1 MIAYVYPAAVPGFM
15 LVSSLNKIAFLY
27 EIYFFMRTGSS
38 FLTLACCVSFLFS
51 QAQQTPKTLLW
62 RISGNGFAKPCYLY
76 GTMHSKDKRVY
87 YLGDSVYSSIKFCD
101 GFALELDPG
110 EMIDTLINNIET
122 GELNIAY
129 REALENSLVKKSPEY
144 YKTRRQELDSMYN
157 KLRQRYNDLSP
168 RDIARLERAYRR
180 RDKNDM
186 NTRLDLYLF
195 DIAKRQ
201 GKIVGGIEDITDQTS
216 LKDEL
221 GNTFDP
227 DLFLKNQRKKYVD
240 VEEWMITNYTEAELD
255 KLHEFSKQVQTE
267 KQLSLVLYNRNDK
280 MCRRIDS
287 LGKIRSTFCAVGAGH
302 LPGDSGVI
310 SLLRKKG
317 YSVEPI
323 FSSKKIEPGDLKIDN
338 QVQTL
343 VSITDPD
350 SNYTVQMPG
359 KPTMLTPITNKL
371 FVKTYKELSNEIMLM
386 CGLYEDGNINKTVD
400 KEVEEMKKSFSWNNV
415 KLYSANKITRQ
426 DLEGYEV
433 NFKNNEGYI
442 RMHLFHN
449 NGKTYMF
456 ATGSKNKDSLN
467 SLRCQRFLSTYKM
480 NLNKQQV
487 QTEMISF
494 ASPDKAFTVLMPGMP
509 KKDIIPGNLTYTKED
524 VTLFSSVDT
533 KKKINYLVLL
543 KEPFK
548 GYFIEFDSTVFTQ
561 TINDII
567 KDVTQRTVVE
577 ENIMLDDYP
586 ALQVKVSGQ
595 VEGKTH
601 VIYSVAALRHNR
613 FYNLTAR
620 ALALPGNELLFDE
633 FIRSFHFLPYLATA
647 FEKQTG
653 GDSLFSVMAP
663 SPINI
668 MQTKSGNSEK
678 RTDYYAHDSSTAMS
692 YGITALALDRFYW
705 ADSKKTLL
713 NDYARIHFNDSLA
726 VDNMY
731 GTDSLIYKKTVF
743 NGNTEGRELL
753 LKTMASNSYSRIRL
767 MHYADSVFVINL
779 KGDKA
784 LVTDNNA
791 DLFFNS
797 FRFINEHFTSNAFT
811 TKTDLF
817 ITDLQSEDVMRR
829 NAAAILLKNG
839 YRFPAIDLP
848 KMMKALLYDYGTTS
862 IGGTDIPALLAQAI
876 TPYSGEE
883 LFNFIKQNYPVL
895 RGKREDLRML
905 MFNMLAA
912 ANNASACQILKN
924 LLLTDPPANAN
935 YEPALASLMKAPSVT
950 AGLFPD
956 IAAKFSD
963 EFLAPFIAGI
973 TAMLIDSNQ
982 IQYSSVKSYEE
993 DIYRLAKRTLRS
1005 YQEKNNEKHSVPF
1018 DYAILELLAKVN
1030 QKQARSILSDFIELQ
1045 NYHVS
1050 IMLIKALVK
1059 NNQPV
1064 PVELI
1069 DWYSKTPARRIELY
1083 DALLKIGKQSFF
1095 KGEHANQ
1102 QSFADAFVRIFT
1114 DAEIPENIQKYY
1126 DLISVKD
1133 ARVNN
1138 ATSRFYIFKVTCQ
1151 FRRGPE
1157 YYTCIVGAFSPNDTE
1172 LSINE
1177 GKEFYIL
1184 YRKPFDSKK
1193 TDTLFDDFIDKVKKM
1208 N

>member
-1 MIAYVYPAAVPGFM
+1 MRPGTLF
-15 LVSSLNKIAFLY
+15 LV
-27 EIYFFMRTGSS
+27 
-38 FLTLACCVSFLFS
+38 LACCAGSLFS
-51 QAQQTPKTLLW
+51 RAQQTPKTLLW
-62 RISGNGFAKPCYLY
+62 RISGNGFTKPCYLY

-122 GELNIAY
+122 DDLNVAY
-129 REALENSLVKKSPEY
+129 RQTLENSLVKKSPEY
-144 YKTRRQELDSMYN
+144 YKSRRQELDSIYN

-168 RDIARLERAYRR
+168 REIARLEKAYRR

-201 GKIVGGIEDITDQTS
+201 GKVVGGIEDITDQTS

-221 GNTFDP
+221 GNSFDP

-240 VEEWMITNYTEAELD
+240 VEEWMISNYTEAELD
-255 KLHEFSKQVQTE
+255 KLHEFSKQVQSE
-267 KQLSLVLYNRNDK
+267 RQMSLVLYNRNDK

-317 YSVEPI
+317 YSVDPV

-338 QVQTL
+338 RLQMLTNI
-343 VSITDPD
+343 SDPD
-350 SNYTVQMPG
+350 SNYSVQMPG

-386 CGLYEDGNINKTVD
+386 CGLYEDGNIDKTID
-400 KEVEEMKKSFSWNNV
+400 KEVEEIKKYFSRADI
-415 KLYSANKITRQ
+415 KLYSTNKITRQ
-426 DLEGYEV
+426 ELAGYEV
-433 NFKNNEGYI
+433 NFKNSEGYI
-442 RMHLFHN
+442 RMHLFN
-449 NGKTYMF
+449 KNGKIYMF
-456 ATGSKNKDSLN
+456 AIGSKDRDSLN
-467 SLRCQRFLSTYKM
+467 SVRCQQFLSTYRI
-480 NLNKQQV
+480 NLNKQQA

-494 ASPDKAFTVLMPGMP
+494 ASPDKAFSILMPGMP
-509 KKDIIPGNLTYTKED
+509 KKDVIPGDLTYTKED
-524 VTLFSSVDT
+524 VTLFSGVDT

-561 TINDII
+561 TFNDVI
-567 KDVTQRTVVE
+567 KDVTQKVLVE
-577 ENIMLDDYP
+577 ENILLDDHP
-586 ALQVKVSGQ
+586 ALKVKIRGQ
-595 VEGKTH
+595 ADGKTH
-601 VIYSVAALRHNR
+601 VIYSVSALRHNR

-620 ALALPGNELLFDE
+620 ALALPGNEQLFDE
-633 FIRSFHFLPYLATA
+633 FIRSFRFLPYLATA
-647 FEKQTG
+647 FEKQTW
-653 GDSLFSVMAP
+653 GDNLFSVSAP
-663 SPINI
+663 SPISI
-668 MQTKSGNSEK
+668 MQTNTGNTGK
-678 RTDYYAHDSSTAMS
+678 RTDYYAYDSSTAMS
-692 YGITALALDRFYW
+692 YGITALALDKLYW
-705 ADSKKTLL
+705 TDSKNTLL

-731 GTDSLIYKKTVF
+731 GPDSLIYKKTVF
-743 NGNTEGRELL
+743 NGNIEGRELL

-797 FRFINEHFTSNAFT
+797 FRFINEHFTSHAFT
-811 TKTDLF
+811 TKTDLL
-817 ITDLQSEDVMRR
+817 ITDLQSEEAVKR
-829 NAAAILLKNG
+829 NAAAIVLKNG
-839 YRFPAIDLP
+839 YRFPASELP
-848 KMMKALLYDYGTTS
+848 KMMKALLYNYGNTS
-862 IGGTDIPALLAQAI
+862 IGGTNITSLLGQAI
-876 TPYSGEE
+876 TPYTGED
-883 LFNFIKQNYPVL
+883 LFSFIKQNYPAL
-895 RGKREDLRML
+895 RGKREDLRMQ
-905 MFNMLAA
+905 MFHMLAA
-912 ANNASACQILKN
+912 SKNASAYQLLKN
-924 LLLTDPPANAN
+924 LLLTDPPANAD
-935 YEPALASLMKAPSVT
+935 YEPVLASLMKAPSIT
-950 AGLFPD
+950 KDLFPD

-963 EFLAPFIAGI
+963 ESLAPFIAGI

-982 IQYSSVKSYEE
+982 VQFSSVKSYED

-1005 YQEKNNEKHSVPF
+1005 YQEKNNEKYSVPF
-1018 DYAILELLAKVN
+1018 DYAILELLAKIN
-1030 QKQARSILSDFIELQ
+1030 QKQARSVLSDLIELQ

-1050 IMLIKALVK
+1050 GMIIKALAK

-1064 PVELI
+1064 PVELT

-1083 DALLKIGKQSFF
+1083 DAMLKIGKQSFF
-1095 KGEHANQ
+1095 KGEYANQ
-1102 QSFADAFVRIFT
+1102 RSFADAFVRIFT
-1114 DAEIPENIQKYY
+1114 DSEIPENIQKYY
-1126 DLISVKD
+1126 DLVSVKE
-1133 ARVNN
+1133 APVNSG
-1138 ATSRFYIFKVTCQ
+1138 TSRFYIFKVTCQ

-1157 YYTCIVGAFSPNDTE
+1157 YYTCFVGAFSPNDAE
-1172 LSINE
+1172 LSIKE
-1177 GKEFYIL
+1177 EKEFYIL
-1184 YRKPFDSKK
+1184 YRTPYDPKN
-1193 TDTLFDDFIDKVKKM
+1193 TDKLFDDFIDKVRKM